1 MNLDWHL
8 VNEENKLWAR
18 TRDWWEHLHISF
30 SHNTTSQPEQE
41 KQYGGTALFTIND
54 MAHRAVE
61 KGRDASGLDRWSWA
75 KLRGKDGH
83 ILVIISAYRPTPPSA
98 GVMGTYAQHSRHFNS
113 IDRDICPR
121 EAFILDLKQDILV
134 FLNAGHHI
142 IVMLDANED
151 MRRGQLSVTFQSIHL
166 REVILQR
173 HGHKA
178 PSTYRRNTKKN
189 VPIDG
194 IWASPGVHIKAGGYF
209 SFDEVISGTDHRTL
223 WIDVEYKI
231 AFGHDGSAPII
242 RPSARKLHNRNPNIR
257 DNFNYL
263 RKKYADKCDLG
274 HHISCLEKAIEGE
287 FMLEQI
293 NEYEKIDNIRRNHL
307 RAAENRCRKLR
318 KGNVEYSDVLQ
329 DARNKVEG
337 WSLLLRYNKG
347 LKVSSRKLTR
357 TLKKAG
363 IPLFSKTN
371 SQLSIVDELKAATKS
386 YYESKKSH
394 KQR

>member
-1 MNLDWHL
+1 

-83 ILVIISAYRPTPPSA
+83 ILVIISAYRPNPPSA

-178 PSTYRRNTKKN
+178 PSTYRRNTKK
-189 VPIDG
+189 
-194 IWASPGVHIKAGGYF
+194 
-209 SFDEVISGTDHRTL
+209 R
-223 WIDVEYKI
+223 
-231 AFGHDGSAPII
+231 
-242 RPSARKLHNRNPNIR
+242 
-257 DNFNYL
+257 
-263 RKKYADKCDLG
+263 
-274 HHISCLEKAIEGE
+274 
-287 FMLEQI
+287 
-293 NEYEKIDNIRRNHL
+293 
-307 RAAENRCRKLR
+307 
-318 KGNVEYSDVLQ
+318 
-329 DARNKVEG
+329 
-337 WSLLLRYNKG
+337 
-347 LKVSSRKLTR
+347 
-357 TLKKAG
+357 
-363 IPLFSKTN
+363 
-371 SQLSIVDELKAATKS
+371 
-386 YYESKKSH
+386 SH
-394 KQR
+394 